1 MAADRLDTETLA
13 LARDIAAQ
21 PPQQIAKGKAMFHAH
36 MEMTLAQAYAHAT
49 EFMADALQSEDARAG
64 IDAFVARKPKP
75 DWKGR

>member
-1 MAADRLDTETLA
+1 
-13 LARDIAAQ
+13 
-21 PPQQIAKGKAMFHAH
+21 MFHAH